1 MTAAGYEI
9 ARYRPEHFEGVL
21 TVLAGLWPWERELAA
36 SFFRWRHVEN
46 PYVDAPLGIVALHA
60 GQVVGFRGYF
70 ALAYSPGAGH
80 ADIVVLHP
88 CDTVVDPAHRN
99 QGLSVMMGRS
109 ASEFDPTRYR
119 LLMNLSSSG
128 NSRPGYLALGFVP
141 LTNRVQL
148 HRHGLNP
155 FAWLAAAR
163 ARRRPRAHWERA
175 PARVRFGRFRE
186 ILVAN
191 EARPA
196 DMAAVMA
203 AEPPDG
209 PALRLRQ
216 DETFFSWRYR
226 NPVRRYVFYYRMEGE
241 VARAFAVFNISDD
254 GRFGSLLDY
263 GEARFGLLGETLRY
277 ACRKRDFVALSAFGY
292 GLDARALALLR
303 GLGFAPGH
311 TPRTLF
317 QRGSVEAL
325 APPVLIR
332 PIPTQFDDSAFR
344 IGTLDLRR
352 IGDWRLK
359 PICEDGA

>member
-163 ARRRPRAHWERA
+163 RCATPAGSATSWHCPPSAMASMRARSPSCGGSDSRRATRR
-175 PARVRFGRFRE
+175 GRFSRG
-186 ILVAN
+186 
-191 EARPA
+191 
-196 DMAAVMA
+196 
-203 AEPPDG
+203 G
-209 PALRLRQ
+209 PWKR
-216 DETFFSWRYR
+216 WRH
-226 NPVRRYVFYYRMEGE
+226 
-241 VARAFAVFNISDD
+241 
-254 GRFGSLLDY
+254 
-263 GEARFGLLGETLRY
+263 
-277 ACRKRDFVALSAFGY
+277 LS
-292 GLDARALALLR
+292 
-303 GLGFAPGH
+303 
-311 TPRTLF
+311 
-317 QRGSVEAL
+317 
-325 APPVLIR
+325 
-332 PIPTQFDDSAFR
+332 
-344 IGTLDLRR
+344 
-352 IGDWRLK
+352 
-359 PICEDGA
+359 